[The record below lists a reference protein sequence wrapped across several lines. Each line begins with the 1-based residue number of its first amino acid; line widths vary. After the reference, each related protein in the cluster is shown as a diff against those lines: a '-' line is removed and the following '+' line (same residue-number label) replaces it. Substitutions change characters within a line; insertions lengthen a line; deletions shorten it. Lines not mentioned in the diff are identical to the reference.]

1 MTQLQ
6 VETQGARVRS
16 FVNLRE
22 FARTSSSPH
31 VVVTGDAGI
40 GANGRRLMP
49 ATQDTVQIGS
59 IELDSARGAVRFQP
73 ADEFIFV
80 ASGEITLTQGA
91 ARHRLSAGDS
101 AVLQHGCSFDWS
113 DEVRSTLIFMRY
125 LASQV
130 GTKQVLPIDR
140 SEPSGHSNGPPKEL
154 LTSPTPTCWSNTAH
168 TSSDKAFSC
177 GIWISTPFQRRP
189 MFYRYYELMHIVT
202 GERNV
207 RGWSWP
213 PRNIRG
219 RRRLRC
225 RASGQ
230 LLVAKPRGR
239 PEGVRSVHPVMLILW
254 AT

>member
-1 MTQLQ
+1 
-6 VETQGARVRS
+6 
-16 FVNLRE
+16 
-22 FARTSSSPH
+22 
-31 VVVTGDAGI
+31 
-40 GANGRRLMP
+40 MP

-202 GERNV
+202 GSVTFEDGV
-207 RGWSWP
+207 
-213 PRNIRG
+213 G
-219 RRRLRC
+219 RRETFAAGDVFVVEQAANC
-225 RASGQ
+225 SWQSHVDVQKVFA
-230 LLVAKPRGR
+230 VCTP
-239 PEGVRSVHPVMLILW
+239 
-254 AT
+254 